1 MACDDSSGDG
11 NGCEEGSRR
20 ARPRPSRSAITIRM
34 RALVRLLRAQIRLL
48 EQALG
53 EKTDMHPSA
62 FEHLVS
68 LRLTL
73 QRLVEA
79 VEQAASARKH
89 ERSGDAFPAI
99 ARGGQSV
106 WSLGVGGQ
114 AAKHIVQLDLVQPH
128 IAALVGSGALGL

>member
-1 MACDDSSGDG
+1 MTRYFYIEKMQRFVYNSVTKDNLDSSGKLRRRWMACDDSSGDG
-11 NGCEEGSRR
+11 NRCEEGSRR

-62 FEHLVS
+62 IEQLGS

-73 QRLVEA
+73 QRL
-79 VEQAASARKH
+79 
-89 ERSGDAFPAI
+89 
-99 ARGGQSV
+99 ARGHRASR
-106 WSLGVGGQ
+106 
-114 AAKHIVQLDLVQPH
+114 
-128 IAALVGSGALGL
+128 VGSET